1 MMNSNPPVGA
11 IAYGRSGVGGI
22 ITEIEAE
29 ACAPSFGGRV
39 VLKFPDGLL
48 KRVPIS
54 AIVHWELPAARV
66 KRRKLDLGV
75 QVRYIGT
82 DRNLVK
88 QYAGVLEV
96 WEMGKGGDSGKCTCL
111 KPNGRTTSWIEF
123 SDLELV
129 EVSRSRLVVNIG
141 LNIM

>member
-1 MMNSNPPVGA
+1 MMNSNPPIGA

-29 ACAPSFGGRV
+29 AYAPSFGNRV
-39 VLKFPDGLL
+39 VLRFPDGL

-54 AIVHWELPAARV
+54 AIVRWELPAAKV

-75 QVRYIGT
+75 QVRYIGP
-82 DRNLVK
+82 DRNSVK
-88 QYAGVLEV
+88 QYAGVLEI
-96 WEMGKGGDSGKCTCL
+96 WSMGKGGDSDKCTCL

-129 EVSRSRLVVNIG
+129 EVARSNLSSLR
-141 LNIM
+141 